1 MNQRLNYLTHDL
13 RWCLWKL
20 RNPGRPYGAFYADYI
35 ARRIARGERHP
46 SLSQAP
52 KDPALYVEGARKRV
66 DFLRGHGLAEDSR
79 FVDYGCGGL
88 RVGKLL
94 IPLLGAGCYW
104 GVDIAD
110 DFFQEGY
117 ASLDPDLVAAK
128 SPRVGVI
135 SPDERRALC
144 AFDPDII
151 YVGGVLYHVPPWE
164 VKRFFR
170 ELSAI
175 ITARSRC
182 FVTVRLGPHGSR
194 LGFMRWA
201 YSLKR
206 LRPLLQQLD
215 LDVTAMDDPVVPVK
229 EAGTHNAVLLI
240 SRMSFSADSVPLSA
254 DGREQEIQ
262 GRNENVG

>member
-1 MNQRLNYLTHDL
+1 MKQRLNHLTHDL
-13 RWCLWKL
+13 RWLLWKL

-52 KDPALYVEGARKRV
+52 MDPALYVEGARKRV
-66 DFLRGHGLAEDSR
+66 DFLREHGLNSSTR

-94 IPLLGAGCYW
+94 IPALDAGCYW

-110 DFFQEGY
+110 DFFREGY
-117 ASLDPDLVAAK
+117 ASLPAALVAEK

-135 SPDERRALC
+135 SPQEHDALR
-144 AFDPDII
+144 AFDPDMI

-170 ELSAI
+170 ELAAI
-175 ITARSRC
+175 ITPRSRC
-182 FVTVRLGPHGSR
+182 LVTVRLGPHGSR

-201 YSLKR
+201 YSLQR
-206 LRPLLQQLD
+206 IRALLLQLA
-215 LDVTAMDDPVVPVK
+215 LDVTAMDDPVVPVH
-229 EAGTHNAVLLI
+229 EAGTRNVVLLI
-240 SRMSFSADSVPLSA
+240 RRADS
-254 DGREQEIQ
+254 Q
-262 GRNENVG
+262 